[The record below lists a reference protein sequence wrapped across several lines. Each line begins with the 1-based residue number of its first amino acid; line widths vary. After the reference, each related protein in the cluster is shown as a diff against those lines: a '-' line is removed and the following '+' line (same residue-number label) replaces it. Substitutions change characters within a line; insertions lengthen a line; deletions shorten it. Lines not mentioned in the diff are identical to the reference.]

1 MDGLINYYGAF
12 FLYIIIYRALSTNA
26 LGHKKGWQGKPFFFT
41 SKFSYCFFINSPV
54 SLSLTYPFLYE
65 TPAFLN
71 KRKIPKNATKLND
84 GFSGHAIENKG
95 LFKVEF
101 LSTTIILILILND
114 YEQEVY
120 YAGSELII

>member
-1 MDGLINYYGAF
+1 MARKNDRF
-12 FLYIIIYRALSTNA
+12 FLPSRC
-26 LGHKKGWQGKPFFFT
+26 KGKPFFFT

-84 GFSGHAIENKG
+84 GFRLPHHRDKE

-101 LSTTIILILILND
+101 LSTTIMK
-114 YEQEVY
+114 
-120 YAGSELII
+120 

>member
-1 MDGLINYYGAF
+1 MARKNDRF
-12 FLYIIIYRALSTNA
+12 FLPSRC
-26 LGHKKGWQGKPFFFT
+26 KGKPFFFT

-71 KRKIPKNATKLND
+71 KRKIPKNTTKLND
-84 GFSGHAIENKG
+84 GFSGHAIENKE

-114 YEQEVY
+114 YEQESFYNFRNGCADGRVVV
-120 YAGSELII
+120 